1 MYGDIMEKS
10 VVRQNLKS
18 RNYFKNTLDKLK
30 NLNKTKIK
38 LNILLVIV
46 GILFLIALL
55 ALLNRTKI
63 INTKNVKGIIDK
75 ILQLE

>member
-30 NLNKTKIK
+30 NLNKTKIFFY
-38 LNILLVIV
+38 L
-46 GILFLIALL
+46 GQFLSHLKSNFAPKI
-55 ALLNRTKI
+55 NRYE
-63 INTKNVKGIIDK
+63 D
-75 ILQLE
+75 

>member
-1 MYGDIMEKS
+1 MEKS

-55 ALLNRTKI
+55 GEYIVPNDPY
-63 INTKNVKGIIDK
+63 V
-75 ILQLE
+75 

>member
-30 NLNKTKIK
+30 NLNKTTP
-38 LNILLVIV
+38 V
-46 GILFLIALL
+46 
-55 ALLNRTKI
+55 
-63 INTKNVKGIIDK
+63 VKK
-75 ILQLE
+75 YNA

>member
-46 GILFLIALL
+46 GILFLSYLDFL
-55 ALLNRTKI
+55 TCLKYL
-63 INTKNVKGIIDK
+63 
-75 ILQLE
+75 